1 MINYIKPFDEVI
13 CDEVRKTYDPT
24 IEVVDG
30 KKVLLYKER
39 TEDPNEGLTYSD
51 FSLQSL
57 IDADATT
64 LLNPI
69 SPLSRDIFY
78 VVDTANTVAN
88 NISSSIESLNV
99 EPKNEVTNE

>member
-1 MINYIKPFDEVI
+1 MINYVKPFKDVF
-13 CDEVRKTYDPT
+13 CDEVRKTYDPS

-64 LLNPI
+64 LLSPI
-69 SPLSRDIFY
+69 SPLTRDAFY

-88 NISSSIESLNV
+88 NISSNIDNLSV
-99 EPKNEVTNE
+99 EPSNIDKDK